1 MNFVNKVVALA
12 FLVGDKYI
20 ESNSIAEIMHYAA
33 VNKGW
38 KSVREYPAPTSGR
51 KGRIDLLLS
60 DGKETVAIEV
70 DAKVVKT
77 KSVKKL
83 SSLHEVF
90 RMCIISD
97 GSIQKTAQELGVEMV
112 VSIKD
117 RTVSSVRNFYRMD

>member
-51 KGRIDLLLS
+51 KLGSFVVTRQGKRRPK
-60 DGKETVAIEV
+60 DG
-70 DAKVVKT
+70 
-77 KSVKKL
+77 
-83 SSLHEVF
+83 
-90 RMCIISD
+90 
-97 GSIQKTAQELGVEMV
+97 Q
-112 VSIKD
+112 
-117 RTVSSVRNFYRMD
+117 